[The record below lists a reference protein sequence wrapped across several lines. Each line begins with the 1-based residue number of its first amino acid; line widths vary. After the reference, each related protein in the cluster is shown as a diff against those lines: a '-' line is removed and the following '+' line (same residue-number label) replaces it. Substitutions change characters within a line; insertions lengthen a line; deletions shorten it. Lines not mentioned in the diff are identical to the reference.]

1 MNNKSNI
8 PKERNTSI
16 KKDDSRTMSGNKE
29 NKIVATKGR
38 QSSTTDKKPSRR
50 KKADH
55 KPRREDLPEEKSS
68 LEELLNLSMY
78 SNELIEKDEFGAE
91 ISHKS
96 KVFEAERIAAR
107 EEFELLKA
115 KYILSRE
122 ESINHTEDSNKDK
135 EETIGKVYV
144 LDTNIILNDANNLHV
159 ISQNGNN
166 IIVLP
171 ETVIDEIDSKKSG
184 LDEIN
189 FQARE
194 FARILSEAKVDKY
207 KERDEGTVVSVL
219 IKGLKIDIIS
229 LKKYEVSGLDK
240 SIINDRKII
249 LVAKFAKEYYKEK
262 EVKLLS
268 LDVMC
273 RIRAIG
279 FNVDTD
285 SLSYSKNEMD
295 LEFIKRMN
303 MEEREISGNIFDI
316 DKDHKDENFCYIF
329 EKKDENIHAVI
340 KNGKPT
346 IFDMSFFTKGD
357 IKPRNSGQ
365 MFAMYGMLDD
375 DFNIVLIEA
384 LAGSGKTLLALAAG
398 MKNLDQRRHDKI
410 IYIRN
415 SIESVDKG
423 EDIGY
428 LSGNDEKMKIYNY
441 PLYDTLD
448 FIARAK
454 PGKKTDTEKDIEA
467 KVKSLIEK
475 YKIETMWIGA
485 IRGRT
490 ISNSYVIIDEI
501 QNFSRKSLQTVLS
514 RLDSTCKVVC
524 IGSNRQIDNSF
535 INKYTN
541 GLSVLLECS
550 TKINKEVS
558 IFATRLDKVER
569 GAITEWTERV
579 FTK

>member
-1 MNNKSNI
+1 MNKDFDQTPRKRQPKKNQEKSRKNSGSNNGLEK
-8 PKERNTSI
+8 KER
-16 KKDDSRTMSGNKE
+16 KKRNPKPESKNDLYLEEFLAKNENPEESLGESVELSLSTESSKVKLDEHGMEISSNAFILKEQRISSKNEFERLKKEYIEKRTQYKDITVNNRDIQDDS
-29 NKIVATKGR
+29 
-38 QSSTTDKKPSRR
+38 D
-50 KKADH
+50 
-55 KPRREDLPEEKSS
+55 
-68 LEELLNLSMY
+68 
-78 SNELIEKDEFGAE
+78 
-91 ISHKS
+91 
-96 KVFEAERIAAR
+96 
-107 EEFELLKA
+107 
-115 KYILSRE
+115 
-122 ESINHTEDSNKDK
+122 
-135 EETIGKVYV
+135 GKVYV
-144 LDTNIILNDANNLHV
+144 LDTNIILNDANNLYV
-159 ISQNGNN
+159 ISQNGENT
-166 IIVLP
+166 IVLP

-184 LDEIN
+184 FDEIN

-194 FARILSEAKVDKY
+194 FARILSEAAVESY
-207 KERDEGTVVSVL
+207 KEDDNGTVVSINVN
-219 IKGLKIDIIS
+219 GLKVDIIS
-229 LKKYEVSGLDK
+229 LKKYDTNGLEK

-249 LVAKFAKEYYKEK
+249 LVAKYAKEYYKGK

-273 RIRAIG
+273 RIRAVG

-285 SLSYSKNEMD
+285 SLSYSKKDMD
-295 LEFIKRMN
+295 LEFIKRV
-303 MEEREISGNIFDI
+303 DI
-316 DKDHKDENFCYIF
+316 EGDIPEDITEFDKDYKEENFCYIF
-329 EKKDENIHAVI
+329 NRDEEEIHAVI
-340 KNGKPT
+340 KNGKT
-346 IFDMSFFTKGD
+346 VQIDMSMFKKGD

-365 MFAMYGMLDD
+365 MFAMHGMLDD
-375 DFNIVLIEA
+375 DFNVVLIEA

-398 MKNLDQRRHDKI
+398 MRNLDLKRHDKI

-415 SIESVDKG
+415 SIESVDRG

-448 FIARAK
+448 FIVRAK
-454 PGKKTDTEKDIEA
+454 PGKKNDTEKDVEN
-467 KVKSLIEK
+467 KVKLLMEK

-514 RLDSTCKVVC
+514 RLDSDCKVVC

-541 GLSVLLECS
+541 GLSVLLERS
-550 TKINKEVS
+550 TQINKEVS
-558 IFATRLDKVER
+558 LFATRLDKVER
-569 GAITEWTERV
+569 GAITEWTEKV

>member
-1 MNNKSNI
+1 MNNSDSVEK
-8 PKERNTSI
+8 KERKPRQ
-16 KKDDSRTMSGNKE
+16 KKQDVSNPRS
-29 NKIVATKGR
+29 
-38 QSSTTDKKPSRR
+38 KKPNGRDSERT
-50 KKADH
+50 KKTGKKRNPDH
-55 KPRREDLPEEKSS
+55 KPRREQIPEEKSS
-68 LEELLNLSMY
+68 LEELLEMSIY
-78 SNELIEKDEFGAE
+78 IEKDEFGLE
-91 ISHKS
+91 ISDKSHARDEERNSAKKEFEEMKS
-96 KVFEAERIAAR
+96 KYIA
-107 EEFELLKA
+107 
-115 KYILSRE
+115 SRE
-122 ESINHTEDSNKDK
+122 ESSEISHQAELLSKDD
-135 EETIGKVYV
+135 IGKVYV
-144 LDTNIILNDANNLHV
+144 LDTNIILNDANNLYV
-159 ISQNGNN
+159 ISQGGSNT
-166 IIVLP
+166 IVLP

-184 LDEIN
+184 FDEIN

-194 FARILSEAKVDKY
+194 FARILSEAKVEKY
-207 KERDEGTVVSVL
+207 EDRAEGTVVSVL
-219 IKGLKIDIIS
+219 VKGLKVDIIS

-240 SIINDRKII
+240 SIVNDRKII
-249 LVAKFAKEYYKEK
+249 LVAKYAKEFYKQ

-295 LEFIKRMN
+295 LEFIKKLN
-303 MEEREISGNIFDI
+303 VSEDEITSSIFDL

-329 EKKDENIHAVI
+329 EKEGKQVHAII
-340 KNGKPT
+340 KNGKPVT
-346 IFDMSFFTKGD
+346 FDMSFFKSD

-398 MKNLDQRRHDKI
+398 MKNLDQRRHNKI

-428 LSGNDEKMKIYNY
+428 LSGNDEKMKVYNY

-467 KVKSLIEK
+467 KVKTLIEK

-490 ISNSYVIIDEI
+490 ISDSYVIIDEI

>member
-1 MNNKSNI
+1 MNNSDSVEK
-8 PKERNTSI
+8 KERKPRQKKQDTSNPR
-16 KKDDSRTMSGNKE
+16 S
-29 NKIVATKGR
+29 
-38 QSSTTDKKPSRR
+38 KKPNGRDSERT
-50 KKADH
+50 KKTGKKRNPDH
-55 KPRREDLPEEKSS
+55 KPRREQIPEEKSS
-68 LEELLNLSMY
+68 LEELLEMSIY
-78 SNELIEKDEFGAE
+78 IEKDEFGLE
-91 ISHKS
+91 VSDKSHARDEERSSAK
-96 KVFEAERIAAR
+96 KEFEAMKSRYIA
-107 EEFELLKA
+107 
-115 KYILSRE
+115 SRE
-122 ESINHTEDSNKDK
+122 ESSEISHQAELLSKDD
-135 EETIGKVYV
+135 IGKVYV
-144 LDTNIILNDANNLHV
+144 LDTNIILNDANNLYV
-159 ISQNGNN
+159 ISQGGSNT
-166 IIVLP
+166 IVLP

-184 LDEIN
+184 FDEIN

-194 FARILSEAKVDKY
+194 FARILSEAKVEKY
-207 KERDEGTVVSVL
+207 EDRDEGTVVSVL
-219 IKGLKIDIIS
+219 VKGLKVDIIS

-240 SIINDRKII
+240 SIVNDRKII
-249 LVAKFAKEYYKEK
+249 LVAKYAKEFYKQ

-295 LEFIKRMN
+295 LEFIKKLN
-303 MEEREISGNIFDI
+303 VSEDEITSSIFDL

-329 EKKDENIHAVI
+329 EKEGKQVHAII
-340 KNGKPT
+340 KNGKPVT
-346 IFDMSFFTKGD
+346 FDMSFFKSD

-398 MKNLDQRRHDKI
+398 MKNLDQRRHNKI

-428 LSGNDEKMKIYNY
+428 LSGNDEKMKVYNY

-467 KVKSLIEK
+467 KVKTLIEK

-490 ISNSYVIIDEI
+490 ISDSYVIIDEI

-558 IFATRLDKVER
+558 MFATRLDKVER